1 MCAACIRTAL
11 LTGCLKAG
19 AAAGSPVAR
28 DDHGCRPP
36 ENGGLPA
43 AALRRHLEYV
53 SRHLADQL
61 GAAVVFRGDG
71 GYELNDLLPPVLARF
86 KTICGKA
93 ADAAQSWG
101 NDKGKAEATALK
113 FKLWENQPTELKVGL
128 IGFGLSS
135 AGILGSTFALDPRL
149 RRESIDALQ
158 DTNVLLP
165 LSLLPYSEYFPL
177 SGFKYKLPTASDAPY
192 TFQTEFNFDAWFKLA
207 REKWNI
213 PKVSLSVGV
222 DSAYQ
227 QQSGFAPLTGG
238 NIELKFGGGIV
249 NLTGF
254 YNEALPPTP
263 MLISDPARGEPPVWL
278 MRSLPGQLESN
289 LPRGS
294 GVFLTVDVMR
304 LPDLFKKEVP
314 KRDEAVQRKENGPGD
329 VHGSA
334 PVATPAVDQDRA
346 GCGR

>member
-1 MCAACIRTAL
+1 MAAP
-11 LTGCLKAG
+11 AG
-19 AAAGSPVAR
+19 HASETTTSASAAASVQREPNDQSSKVVT
-28 DDHGCRPP
+28 
-36 ENGGLPA
+36 EGLS
-43 AALRRHLEYV
+43 LTYDELK
-53 SRHLADQL
+53 DQP
-61 GAAVVFRGDG
+61 GFEEWKEKQTA
-71 GYELNDLLPPVLARF
+71 
-86 KTICGKA
+86 
-93 ADAAQSWG
+93 
-101 NDKGKAEATALK
+101 ALK

-238 NIELKFGGGIV
+238 SIKLKFGGGIV

-314 KRDEAVQRKENGPGD
+314 KRDEAVQRKENGP
-329 VHGSA
+329 
-334 PVATPAVDQDRA
+334 
-346 GCGR
+346 